1 MPSSEMN
8 DDLSQ
13 GGGVDGSGRPKLLE
27 DQVREAIAT
36 GGEDEN
42 LNNKKRQMF
51 AINKS
56 YSIEVNH
63 NFELLL
69 RINPYENMTTVGCF
83 RMVIKAKRG
92 TLSTTQCL
100 NKKLMR
106 RIKSSG
112 SKMPEN
118 KARVNT

>member
-13 GGGVDGSGRPKLLE
+13 GGGVDGSSRPKLLE

-63 NFELLL
+63 N
-69 RINPYENMTTVGCF
+69 
-83 RMVIKAKRG
+83 
-92 TLSTTQCL
+92 
-100 NKKLMR
+100 
-106 RIKSSG
+106 
-112 SKMPEN
+112 
-118 KARVNT
+118 

>member
-63 NFELLL
+63 NW
-69 RINPYENMTTVGCF
+69 ITT
-83 RMVIKAKRG
+83 MH
-92 TLSTTQCL
+92 
-100 NKKLMR
+100 
-106 RIKSSG
+106 
-112 SKMPEN
+112 
-118 KARVNT
+118 

>member
-8 DDLSQ
+8 DNLSQ
-13 GGGVDGSGRPKLLE
+13 SGGVDGNSRPKLLE

-63 NFELLL
+63 NW
-69 RINPYENMTTVGCF
+69 ITT
-83 RMVIKAKRG
+83 MH
-92 TLSTTQCL
+92 
-100 NKKLMR
+100 
-106 RIKSSG
+106 
-112 SKMPEN
+112 
-118 KARVNT
+118 

>member
-63 NFELLL
+63 NWV
-69 RINPYENMTTVGCF
+69 TT
-83 RMVIKAKRG
+83 
-92 TLSTTQCL
+92 T
-100 NKKLMR
+100 
-106 RIKSSG
+106 
-112 SKMPEN
+112 P
-118 KARVNT
+118 

>member
-13 GGGVDGSGRPKLLE
+13 GGGIDGSGRPKLLE

-63 NFELLL
+63 NW
-69 RINPYENMTTVGCF
+69 ITT
-83 RMVIKAKRG
+83 MH
-92 TLSTTQCL
+92 
-100 NKKLMR
+100 
-106 RIKSSG
+106 
-112 SKMPEN
+112 
-118 KARVNT
+118 

>member
-8 DDLSQ
+8 DNLSQ
-13 GGGVDGSGRPKLLE
+13 SGGVDGSGRPKLLE

-63 NFELLL
+63 N
-69 RINPYENMTTVGCF
+69 
-83 RMVIKAKRG
+83 
-92 TLSTTQCL
+92 
-100 NKKLMR
+100 
-106 RIKSSG
+106 
-112 SKMPEN
+112 
-118 KARVNT
+118 

>member
-13 GGGVDGSGRPKLLE
+13 GGGIDGSGRPKLLE

-63 NFELLL
+63 N
-69 RINPYENMTTVGCF
+69 
-83 RMVIKAKRG
+83 
-92 TLSTTQCL
+92 
-100 NKKLMR
+100 
-106 RIKSSG
+106 
-112 SKMPEN
+112 
-118 KARVNT
+118 